1 MTVRAPRM
9 EGEQGAQH
17 AKSQEGEWEPDAL
30 LFNRYVVQGGYFG
43 EVHRGG
49 AATVVDA
56 QDAYQQE
63 GRTAH
68 QHQRQLH
75 GGVFL
80 AARTPYAD
88 EQIHRYQGHFI
99 EHEHGEQVD
108 GNKETEHAQ

>member
-1 MTVRAPRM
+1 M

-17 AKSQEGEWEPDAL
+17 AEAQEGEWEPDAL

-63 GRTAH
+63 G
-68 QHQRQLH
+68 
-75 GGVFL
+75 
-80 AARTPYAD
+80 
-88 EQIHRYQGHFI
+88 
-99 EHEHGEQVD
+99 
-108 GNKETEHAQ
+108 